1 MKVKNL
7 KDLYMLQAIVTIF
20 DVFWLFSSVF
30 MLKVEFLIEH
40 SFSKYFSQNGE
51 IFHPKNQNLGFAFI
65 HALVMCNPHRKPSVH
80 TCKKITNNNFIYI
93 YIFGSI

>member
-7 KDLYMLQAIVTIF
+7 KDPYMMQAIVTIF

-40 SFSKYFSQNGE
+40 SFSKYSSQNGE
-51 IFHPKNQNLGFAFI
+51 NFPPK
-65 HALVMCNPHRKPSVH
+65 KS
-80 TCKKITNNNFIYI
+80 
-93 YIFGSI
+93 